1 MSSFVLG
8 ASTVQSVGTV
18 IAVLALIGFALYVIF
33 NARAGKREVGSEIEL
48 APNRKPYVGDDKL
61 ETTKLDRTLL
71 LGLGLLIVIA
81 VGLPLYWLHEPGRQ
95 DAAVATGQQVF
106 ISRGE
111 EQFTEGSDCAS
122 CHGPEGGGGQ
132 ATYTLLDGEGEF
144 VASVGWTAPALDTAA
159 LRFSRE
165 ELAEIIEFGRPGT
178 PMVGWGEGG
187 DGPRTTQE
195 IDNLVDYIFSI
206 AKSPEEAQ
214 RDAQVQLAV
223 ELGEL
228 DPTESDPDV
237 IDAALENIDYMGDPR
252 VGETLFNLGK
262 EPAFDGGAY
271 ACARCHTKGWSIVTE
286 GMEPADADIGSF
298 IDYRDGSGS
307 RGPALDDEVPRQF
320 ATVDQLAEFISAGT
334 AAGEGYGQ
342 GQGQGSGM
350 MPGFGDDPN
359 TEASGDGMY
368 TPEMICAVAQYV
380 ATLPADEATEG
391 PVPTFSAEDDAFC
404 AEFVDDPGG
413 PIVTEPAPAGTAAT
427 ETAESGPAEGAET
440 PEDTANGEGDEAA
453 EGADDAAGTAQN
465 GTGEE
470 Q

>member
-8 ASTVQSVGTV
+8 ASTVETVGTV
-18 IAVLALIGFALYVIF
+18 IAVLLLIGFVLYVIF
-33 NARAGKREVGSEIEL
+33 NALAGRREAGSEIEL
-48 APNRKPYVGDDKL
+48 APNRRPYLDDDKL

-95 DAAVATGQQVF
+95 DGAVAAGEQIAV
-106 ISRGE
+106 SRGE

-132 ATYTLLDGEGEF
+132 ASYTLMDGNGDF
-144 VASVGWTAPALDTAA
+144 VASVDWMAPALDTAA

-165 ELAEIIEFGRPGT
+165 ELEYIIEYGRPGT

-195 IDNLVDYIFSI
+195 ISNLVDYIFSI

-214 RDAQVQLAV
+214 RDAAVQLAV

-228 DPTESDPDV
+228 DAAETDEAV

-271 ACARCHTKGWSIVTE
+271 ACARCHSKGWSIVTE
-286 GMEPADADIGSF
+286 GMEPADADVGPF
-298 IDYRDGSGS
+298 IDYEDGSGS
-307 RGPALDDEVPRQF
+307 RGPRLGEVIPRHF
-320 ATVDQLAEFISAGT
+320 ATVDQLAEFISVGT
-334 AAGEGYGQ
+334 EDGTGYGQ
-342 GQGQGSGM
+342 GQGQGSGA

-359 TEASGDGMY
+359 TENPGDGMY
-368 TPEMICAVAQYV
+368 TPEMICAIAQYV

-391 PVPTFSAEDDAFC
+391 PQPTFAEEDGFC
-404 AEFVDDPGG
+404 TEFIDDPGA
-413 PIVTEPAPAGTAAT
+413 PVVTEPPA
-427 ETAESGPAEGAET
+427 AESAPTGSADG
-440 PEDTANGEGDEAA
+440 EAA
-453 EGADDAAGTAQN
+453 EDVQAAEDTGTAEAEAITEGSEDAGGTAQD
-465 GTGEE
+465 GAGEE